1 MQNAYMHSKY
11 EYGYK
16 DMDEIENVLI
26 ENNQI
31 IQNDFDYDE
40 EPFVIIDETNEEN
53 VIFKLCS
60 AIFAHHLS
68 DEDGDDAEI
77 LNETDEL
84 VNLTDDNEAYI
95 SGKQFLAQFLKKL
108 PKPITVVQEGY
119 HIDRSFRDTYYM
131 YFSNQHF
138 QIKRYS
144 RRLSFFR
151 GTYDVEKYFDMS
163 DAIGEELQRNFIGCC
178 VINPL
183 VAGAIGRTL
192 INPLYG
198 LSDGKKTSYMR
209 LSNFAVHIYGRTF
222 TVRAFPYRMQDEET
236 MCCAEVTLL
245 NLLEYYSNSY
255 NDYKVVVPSEII
267 EKEQKHS
274 HERVLPARGITYPVL
289 TKVLSEFGFSPRLYN
304 ISAIDSFKYSSVS
317 REDELRRWLHYY
329 IESGI
334 PVAINLVPI
343 GITGTGHSMVCI
355 GHGDAKEELKRKAYK
370 KRWLSWS
377 ERENAHPL
385 INSADFYDDYVV
397 VDDNQPIYH
406 GRNFKNLSLYS
417 DMRIENL
424 AVPLY
429 KRMFLDA
436 PNAFATIR
444 SLLHSKEFGIN
455 EWAKDFL
462 KQGENVIIRMFMASS
477 RSYKKFR
484 MNTLKGS
491 FLKQLYTLIPM
502 PRFVWV
508 CELYRIDDYD
518 DLLAFGE
525 VVIDATSAPNRGHR
539 SLILMHYPKLV
550 AYRNPDQ
557 TEVGFDEMA
566 ELMNDDLFPGY
577 RENLDKIV
585 GIS

>member
-1 MQNAYMHSKY
+1 
-11 EYGYK
+11 
-16 DMDEIENVLI
+16 MDERETVLT
-26 ENNQI
+26 EYNRI
-31 IQNDFDYDE
+31 IQEDFDYDE
-40 EPFVIIDETNEEN
+40 DPFVIIEELNEEK
-53 VIFKLCS
+53 VIFGLCN

-68 DEDGDDAEI
+68 DEDGDVADS
-77 LNETDEL
+77 LNVTDEL
-84 VNLTDDNEAYI
+84 ASLTDDNEAYI

-144 RRLSFFR
+144 RRLSFFK
-151 GTYDVEKYFDMS
+151 GAYDVEKYFDIS
-163 DAIGEELQRNFIGCC
+163 DDDAIGKELESNFIGCC

-183 VAGAIGRTL
+183 VAGAIGRSL
-192 INPLYG
+192 VNPLYA
-198 LSDGKKTSYMR
+198 LSNKENIAYMR
-209 LSNFAVHIYGRTF
+209 LSDFAVHIYGRTF

-267 EKEQKHS
+267 ENEQKHS

-317 REDELRRWLHYY
+317 REDELKRWLHYY

-334 PVAINLVPI
+334 PVAVNLVPI

-355 GHGDAKEELKRKAYK
+355 GHGEAKEELKTKAYK
-370 KRWLSWS
+370 KRWLSWA
-377 ERENAHPL
+377 ERDTAHPL

-406 GRNFKNLSLYS
+406 VRNFKKLSLYS

-436 PNAFATIR
+436 PNAFVTIR

-455 EWAKDFL
+455 EWTNDFL
-462 KQGENVIIRMFMASS
+462 QQGENVIIRMFMASS

-484 MNTLKGS
+484 MNTLEDTFVKH
-491 FLKQLYTLIPM
+491 LYTLIPM

-518 DLLAFGE
+518 KLLAFGE

-539 SLILMHYPKLV
+539 SLILMHYPKMV

-566 ELMNDDLFPGY
+566 ELMKDDLFPGY
-577 RENLDKIV
+577 RENLDKIGDV
-585 GIS
+585 S

>member
-1 MQNAYMHSKY
+1 MEEKEKNTLD
-11 EYGYK
+11 EY
-16 DMDEIENVLI
+16 DEISYI
-26 ENNQI
+26 
-31 IQNDFDYDE
+31 DYDE
-40 EPFVIIDETNEEN
+40 EAFVIIDKENELT
-53 VIFKLCS
+53 VIPALCN

-68 DEDGDDAEI
+68 DEDGDTAVAAGRV
-77 LNETDEL
+77 DE
-84 VNLTDDNEAYI
+84 VANLTDDNEAYV
-95 SGKQFLAQFLKKL
+95 SGKQFLMRLLKKL
-108 PKPITVVQEGY
+108 PKPLTVVQEGY

-138 QIKRYS
+138 QVKRYS
-144 RRLSFFR
+144 RRISFFK
-151 GTYDVEKYFDMS
+151 GTYDVEKYFDM
-163 DAIGEELQRNFIGCC
+163 DEDIGKELKKNFIGCC

-192 INPLYG
+192 INPLYVLAG
-198 LSDGKKTSYMR
+198 QTAYMR
-209 LSNFAVHIYGRTF
+209 LSDFTVHIYGRTF
-222 TVRAFPYRMQDEET
+222 LVKAFPYRMQDEET

-255 NDYKVVVPSEII
+255 DDYKIVVPSEII
-267 EKEQKHS
+267 ENEQKHS

-304 ISAIDSFKYSSVS
+304 ISAIDNFQYSSVS
-317 REDELRRWLHYY
+317 REDELRHWLHYY

-343 GITGTGHSMVCI
+343 GIAGTGHSIVCI
-355 GHGDAKEELKRKAYK
+355 GHGKAKEALKKKAYK

-377 ERENAHPL
+377 EREDAHPI

-397 VDDNQPIYH
+397 VDDNQPVYQV
-406 GRNFKNLSLYS
+406 RNFSQLSLYS

-455 EWAKDFL
+455 KWAGNFL
-462 KQGENVIIRMFMASS
+462 QKGENVIIRMFMASS

-484 MNTLKGS
+484 MNTVKGT
-491 FLKQLYTLIPM
+491 FIKQLYTLIPM

-508 CELYRIDDYD
+508 CELYRMDDYD
-518 DLLAFGE
+518 DLQAFGE

-539 SLILMHYPKLV
+539 SLILMHYPRV
-550 AYRNPDQ
+550 IAYRNPEQ
-557 TEVGFDEMA
+557 AEVGFDYKA
-566 ELMNDDLFPGY
+566 ELEEDELIPGY
-577 RENLDKIV
+577 RKNLDKICDE
-585 GIS
+585 

>member
-1 MQNAYMHSKY
+1 
-11 EYGYK
+11 
-16 DMDEIENVLI
+16 MDERETVLT
-26 ENNQI
+26 ECDRI
-31 IQNDFDYDE
+31 IQEDFDYDE
-40 EPFVIIDETNEEN
+40 DPFVIIEESNEDK
-53 VIFKLCS
+53 VILGLCN

-68 DEDGDDAEI
+68 DEDGDVADS
-77 LNETDEL
+77 LNVTDEL
-84 VNLTDDNEAYI
+84 ASLTDDNEAYI

-144 RRLSFFR
+144 RRLSFFK
-151 GTYDVEKYFDMS
+151 GAYDVEKYFDIS
-163 DAIGEELQRNFIGCC
+163 DDDAIGKELESNFIGCC

-192 INPLYG
+192 VNPLYT
-198 LSDGKKTSYMR
+198 LSNKENIAYMR
-209 LSNFAVHIYGRTF
+209 LSDFAVHIYGRTF

-267 EKEQKHS
+267 ENEQKHS

-317 REDELRRWLHYY
+317 REDELKRWLHYY

-355 GHGDAKEELKRKAYK
+355 GHGEAKEELKAKAYK
-370 KRWLSWS
+370 KRWLSWA
-377 ERENAHPL
+377 ERDTAHPL

-406 GRNFKNLSLYS
+406 VRNFKKLSLYS

-436 PNAFATIR
+436 PNAFVTIR

-455 EWAKDFL
+455 EWANDFL
-462 KQGENVIIRMFMASS
+462 QQGENVIIRMFMASS

-484 MNTLKGS
+484 MNTLKDT
-491 FLKQLYTLIPM
+491 FVKHLYTLIPM

-518 DLLAFGE
+518 KLLAFGE

-539 SLILMHYPKLV
+539 SLILMHYPKMI

-566 ELMNDDLFPGY
+566 ELMKDDLFPGY

-585 GIS
+585 DAS

>member
-1 MQNAYMHSKY
+1 
-11 EYGYK
+11 
-16 DMDEIENVLI
+16 MDERENVLT
-26 ENNQI
+26 ECDRV
-31 IQNDFDYDE
+31 IQDDFDYDE
-40 EPFVIIDETNEEN
+40 EPFVVIEELNEEK
-53 VIFKLCS
+53 VILGLCN

-68 DEDGDDAEI
+68 DEDGDVADSLDA
-77 LNETDEL
+77 TDEL
-84 VNLTDDNEAYI
+84 ASLTDDNEAYI
-95 SGKQFLAQFLKKL
+95 SGKQFLAQFLKNL

-144 RRLSFFR
+144 RRLSFFK
-151 GTYDVEKYFDMS
+151 GAYDVEKYFDTS
-163 DAIGEELQRNFIGCC
+163 DDDAIGKELESNFIGCC

-192 INPLYG
+192 VNPLYA
-198 LSDGKKTSYMR
+198 LSNKRSVAYMR
-209 LSNFAVHIYGRTF
+209 LSDFAVHIYGRTF

-267 EKEQKHS
+267 ENEQKHS

-317 REDELRRWLHYY
+317 REDELKRWLHYY

-355 GHGDAKEELKRKAYK
+355 GHGESKEELKAKAYK
-370 KRWLSWS
+370 KRWLSWA
-377 ERENAHPL
+377 ERDTAHPL

-406 GRNFKNLSLYS
+406 VRNFKKLSLYS

-436 PNAFATIR
+436 PNAFVTIR

-455 EWAKDFL
+455 EWTNDFL
-462 KQGENVIIRMFMASS
+462 KQGENVIIRMLMASS
-477 RSYKKFR
+477 RSYKKYR
-484 MNTLKGS
+484 MNTLKDI
-491 FLKQLYTLIPM
+491 FVKQLYTLIPM
-502 PRFVWV
+502 PRFIWV

-518 DLLAFGE
+518 KLLAFGE

-539 SLILMHYPKLV
+539 SLILMHYPKMI

-566 ELMNDDLFPGY
+566 ELMKDDLFPGY

-585 GIS
+585 DVS

>member
-1 MQNAYMHSKY
+1 
-11 EYGYK
+11 
-16 DMDEIENVLI
+16 MDETGKLLTEYDRIV
-26 ENNQI
+26 QD
-31 IQNDFDYDE
+31 DFDYDE
-40 EPFVIIDETNEEN
+40 EPFVIIDESNEEK
-53 VIFKLCS
+53 VILGLCN
-60 AIFAHHLS
+60 AVFAHHLS
-68 DEDGDDAEI
+68 DEDGDIADSLGAA
-77 LNETDEL
+77 DEL
-84 VNLTDDNEAYI
+84 ADLTDDNEVYI
-95 SGKQFLAQFLKKL
+95 SGKRFLAQFLKKL

-144 RRLSFFR
+144 RRLSFFK
-151 GTYDVEKYFDMS
+151 GTYDVEKYFDVS
-163 DAIGEELQRNFIGCC
+163 DDDAVGKKLECDFIGSC

-192 INPLYG
+192 VNPSYALP
-198 LSDGKKTSYMR
+198 DEKKTAYMR
-209 LSNFAVHIYGRTF
+209 LSDFVVHIYGRTF

-267 EKEQKHS
+267 ENEQKHS

-304 ISAIDSFKYSSVS
+304 ISAIDSFKYSSAS
-317 REDELRRWLHYY
+317 REDELKRWLHYY

-343 GITGTGHSMVCI
+343 GIDGTGHSIVCI
-355 GHGDAKEELKRKAYK
+355 GHGEAKDELKRKAYK
-370 KRWLSWS
+370 KRWLPWA
-377 ERENAHPL
+377 ERETAHPL

-397 VDDNQPIYH
+397 VDDNQPIYQV
-406 GRNFKNLSLYS
+406 RNFKKLSLYS

-436 PNAFATIR
+436 PNAFVTIR
-444 SLLHSKEFGIN
+444 SLLHSKEFGIS
-455 EWAKDFL
+455 EWANNFL

-477 RSYKKFR
+477 RSFKKFR
-484 MNTLKGS
+484 MNTLKGT
-491 FLKQLYTLIPM
+491 FVKQLYTLIPM
-502 PRFVWV
+502 PRFIWV
-508 CELYRIDDYD
+508 CELYRMDDYEN
-518 DLLAFGE
+518 LLSFGE

-539 SLILMHYPKLV
+539 SLILMHYPKMI
-550 AYRNPDQ
+550 AYRNPNQ

-566 ELMNDDLFPGY
+566 ELMTDDLFPGY
-577 RENLDKIV
+577 RENLDKIDNV
-585 GIS
+585 L

>member
-1 MQNAYMHSKY
+1 
-11 EYGYK
+11 
-16 DMDEIENVLI
+16 MDERETVLT
-26 ENNQI
+26 ECNRI
-31 IQNDFDYDE
+31 IQEGFDYDE
-40 EPFVIIDETNEEN
+40 DPFVIIEESNEEK
-53 VIFKLCS
+53 VILGLCN

-68 DEDGDDAEI
+68 DEDGDVADS
-77 LNETDEL
+77 LNVTDEL
-84 VNLTDDNEAYI
+84 ASLTDDNEAYI

-144 RRLSFFR
+144 RRLSFFK
-151 GTYDVEKYFDMS
+151 GAYDVEKYFDIS
-163 DAIGEELQRNFIGCC
+163 DDDAIGKELESNFIGCC

-192 INPLYG
+192 VNPLYA
-198 LSDGKKTSYMR
+198 LSNKENIAYMR
-209 LSNFAVHIYGRTF
+209 LSDFAVHIYGRTF

-255 NDYKVVVPSEII
+255 NDYKMVVPSEII
-267 EKEQKHS
+267 ENEQKHS

-317 REDELRRWLHYY
+317 REDELKRWLHYY

-355 GHGDAKEELKRKAYK
+355 GHGEAKEELKTKAYK
-370 KRWLSWS
+370 KRWLSWA
-377 ERENAHPL
+377 ERDTAHPL

-406 GRNFKNLSLYS
+406 VRNFKKLSLYS

-436 PNAFATIR
+436 PNAFVTIR

-455 EWAKDFL
+455 EWTNDFL
-462 KQGENVIIRMFMASS
+462 QQGENVIIRMFMASS

-484 MNTLKGS
+484 MNTLKDT
-491 FLKQLYTLIPM
+491 FVKQLYTIIPM

-518 DLLAFGE
+518 KLLAFGE

-539 SLILMHYPKLV
+539 SLILMHYPKMI

-566 ELMNDDLFPGY
+566 ELMKDDLFPGY
-577 RENLDKIV
+577 RENLDKI
-585 GIS
+585 GDAS

>member
-1 MQNAYMHSKY
+1 
-11 EYGYK
+11 
-16 DMDEIENVLI
+16 MDERETVLT
-26 ENNQI
+26 ECDRI
-31 IQNDFDYDE
+31 IQEGFDYDE
-40 EPFVIIDETNEEN
+40 DPFVIIEESNEEK
-53 VIFKLCS
+53 VILGLCN

-68 DEDGDDAEI
+68 DEDGDVADS
-77 LNETDEL
+77 LNVTDEL
-84 VNLTDDNEAYI
+84 ASLTDDNEAYI

-144 RRLSFFR
+144 RRLSFFK
-151 GTYDVEKYFDMS
+151 GAYDVEKYFDTS
-163 DAIGEELQRNFIGCC
+163 DDDAIGKELERDFIGCC

-192 INPLYG
+192 VNPLYA
-198 LSDGKKTSYMR
+198 LSNKENIAYMR
-209 LSNFAVHIYGRTF
+209 LSDFAVHIYGRTF

-267 EKEQKHS
+267 ENEQKHS

-317 REDELRRWLHYY
+317 REDELKRWLYYY

-355 GHGDAKEELKRKAYK
+355 GHGEAKEELKTKAYK
-370 KRWLSWS
+370 KRWLSWA
-377 ERENAHPL
+377 ERDTAHPL

-406 GRNFKNLSLYS
+406 VRNFKKLSLYS

-436 PNAFATIR
+436 PNAFVTIR

-455 EWAKDFL
+455 EWTNDFL
-462 KQGENVIIRMFMASS
+462 QQGENVIIRMFMASS

-484 MNTLKGS
+484 MNTLKDT
-491 FLKQLYTLIPM
+491 FVKQLYTLIPM

-518 DLLAFGE
+518 KLLAFGE

-539 SLILMHYPKLV
+539 SLILMHYPKMI

-566 ELMNDDLFPGY
+566 ELMKDDLFPGY

-585 GIS
+585 DVS

>member
-1 MQNAYMHSKY
+1 
-11 EYGYK
+11 
-16 DMDEIENVLI
+16 MDEYDRMVPD
-26 ENNQI
+26 
-31 IQNDFDYDE
+31 DFDYDE
-40 EPFVIIDETNEEN
+40 EPFVNINESNEEK
-53 VIFKLCS
+53 VILGLCN

-68 DEDGDDAEI
+68 DEDGDIADSLGATEK
-77 LNETDEL
+77 TAG
-84 VNLTDDNEAYI
+84 LTNDNAGYI

-144 RRLSFFR
+144 RRLSFFK
-151 GTYDVEKYFDMS
+151 GTYDAEQYFNMS
-163 DAIGEELQRNFIGCC
+163 DNDAVGKELEHNFIGCC

-192 INPLYG
+192 VNPIYA
-198 LSDGKKTSYMR
+198 LSEEKRTAYMR
-209 LSNFAVHIYGRTF
+209 LSDFSVHIYGRTF

-267 EKEQKHS
+267 ENEQKHS
-274 HERVLPARGITYPVL
+274 HERVLPARGITYPIL

-317 REDELRRWLHYY
+317 REDELKHWLHYY

-343 GITGTGHSMVCI
+343 GISGTGHSMVCI
-355 GHGDAKEELKRKAYK
+355 GHGEAKEELKRKAYK
-370 KRWLSWS
+370 KRWLSWG
-377 ERENAHPL
+377 ERDKAHPL
-385 INSADFYDDYVV
+385 INSADFYDDYVI

-406 GRNFKNLSLYS
+406 VRNFKELSLCL

-436 PNAFATIR
+436 PNAFVTIR
-444 SLLHSKEFGIN
+444 SLLHSKDFGIS
-455 EWAKDFL
+455 EWANDFL

-477 RSYKKFR
+477 CNYKKFR
-484 MNTLKGS
+484 MNTLKDA
-491 FLKQLYTLIPM
+491 FVKQLYTFIPM
-502 PRFVWV
+502 PRFIWV
-508 CELYRIDDYD
+508 CELYRMDDYNE
-518 DLLAFGE
+518 LLSFGE

-539 SLILMHYPKLV
+539 SLILMHYPKII

-557 TEVGFDEMA
+557 TEAGFNEMA
-566 ELMNDDLFPGY
+566 ELIKDDLFPGY

-585 GIS
+585 CIS

>member
-1 MQNAYMHSKY
+1 M
-11 EYGYK
+11 
-16 DMDEIENVLI
+16 
-26 ENNQI
+26 
-31 IQNDFDYDE
+31 
-40 EPFVIIDETNEEN
+40 
-53 VIFKLCS
+53 
-60 AIFAHHLS
+60 
-68 DEDGDDAEI
+68 
-77 LNETDEL
+77 
-84 VNLTDDNEAYI
+84 
-95 SGKQFLAQFLKKL
+95 
-108 PKPITVVQEGY
+108 
-119 HIDRSFRDTYYM
+119 
-131 YFSNQHF
+131 
-138 QIKRYS
+138 
-144 RRLSFFR
+144 
-151 GTYDVEKYFDMS
+151 
-163 DAIGEELQRNFIGCC
+163 
-178 VINPL
+178 INPL

-192 INPLYG
+192 VNPLYG
-198 LSDGKKTSYMR
+198 LSDRKNTAYMR
-209 LSNFAVHIYGRTF
+209 LSDFVVHIYGRTF

-304 ISAIDSFKYSSVS
+304 ISAIDSFKYSSVN

-406 GRNFKNLSLYS
+406 VRNFKNLSLYS

-484 MNTLKGS
+484 MNTLKGT

-518 DLLAFGE
+518 DFLAFGE

-585 GIS
+585 SVS